1 VEKSW
6 KEAIKKVLA
15 ESADIPLHY
24 TEISEQI
31 LSRGYYETDGATP
44 AATVNAQLTS
54 SIKHEGDKSPFLR
67 VGKGIFTLKDLSSI
81 TAQPIN
87 TSQTTKKE
95 TIQTI
100 LDEELSDSII
110 HSFGMY
116 WQRDLVVWRNDP
128 KIYGKQQALSKP
140 VDFGKQK
147 GIYILYDHHTVV
159 YVGRS
164 IDRPLGKRLYE
175 HTVDR
180 LGSRWNRFS
189 WFGLLEV
196 TQEGNLQETTL
207 NISFA
212 SLIATLEALLIE
224 ALEPPQNR
232 KRGDDFSAIEYI
244 QDVDPELREREIQ
257 NTLRSIEQKMR
268 GGS

>member
-1 VEKSW
+1 MEKSW
-6 KEAIKKVLA
+6 KEAIKRVLN
-15 ESADIPLHY
+15 ESSTPLHY
-24 TEISEQI
+24 TEISEEI

-44 AATVNAQLTS
+44 AATVNAQLAS
-54 SIKHEGDKSPFLR
+54 SIKHDGNKSPFIR
-67 VGKGIFTLKDLSSI
+67 VAKGIFTLKDNNIIDEPIKISS
-81 TAQPIN
+81 TTENNTIN
-87 TSQTTKKE
+87 IADSE
-95 TIQTI
+95 I
-100 LDEELSDSII
+100 ESSDSII
-110 HSFGMY
+110 QSFGMY

-128 KIYGKQQALSKP
+128 KMYGKQQALAKP

-180 LGSRWNRFS
+180 LGSRWDRFS
-189 WFGLLEV
+189 WFGLLDV
-196 TQEGNLQETTL
+196 TQQGDLRETAL
-207 NISFA
+207 NT
-212 SLIATLEALLIE
+212 SLAGLVATLEALLIE
-224 ALEPPQNR
+224 SLEPPQNR

-244 QDVDPELREREIQ
+244 QDIDPEIKEREIQ

-268 GGS
+268 GS

>member
-1 VEKSW
+1 MEKSW

-15 ESADIPLHY
+15 ESDTPLHY

-44 AATVNAQLTS
+44 AATVNAQLAS

-67 VGKGIFTLKDLSSI
+67 VGKGIFTLKELPANA
-81 TAQPIN
+81 TQPI
-87 TSQTTKKE
+87 SSSKILPKE
-95 TIQTI
+95 IKLTV

-175 HTVDR
+175 HTIDR

-196 TQEGNLQETTL
+196 TEVGGLQETAL
-207 NISFA
+207 NISFS